1 MKLTQLQS
9 LLAIN
14 EAKAPA
20 PASKKNTSDFDG
32 IKAIVEDALGDLSD
46 KLGKGGSLSTLM
58 KSSGADKVDKTV
70 LKNIVEKTA
79 EYKKAIERLLM
90 DADFIISQLDEE
102 LITEGKEFEDSAEFT
117 DEFYGIHQDVMK
129 LKGKMKA
136 PRWMSWMKSTD
147 ANFSTECVEPAK
159 NAIRTV
165 DELSRLL
172 DEIDAEFDKA
182 N

>member
-1 MKLTQLQS
+1 MELTRLKS

-14 EAKAPA
+14 EAKAPVL
-20 PASKKNTSDFDG
+20 KKNTSDFDG

-102 LITEGKEFEDSAEFT
+102 LIVEAKEFEDSAEFT
-117 DEFYGIHQDVMK
+117 DEFYGIHADVIKM
-129 LKGKMKA
+129 KGKMKA
-136 PRWMSWMKSTD
+136 PRWMNWMESTD
-147 ANFSTECVEPAK
+147 TNFGTECVEPAQ
-159 NAIRTV
+159 NAIKAV
-165 DELSRLL
+165 DTLARLL